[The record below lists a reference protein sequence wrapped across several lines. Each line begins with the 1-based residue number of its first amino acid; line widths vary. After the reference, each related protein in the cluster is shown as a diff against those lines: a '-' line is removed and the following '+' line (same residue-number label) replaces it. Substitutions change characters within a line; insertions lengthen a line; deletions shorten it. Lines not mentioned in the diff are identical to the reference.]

1 MPELLERLQ
10 RALAERYAIGREL
23 GEGGMATVYLAT
35 DLRHDRAVA
44 LKVLKPELAAAV
56 GAERFLR
63 EIKTT
68 AQLAHPHIL
77 PLLDSGD
84 AEGALFYVMPFVE
97 GESLRDRLARERQLP
112 LDDAFQITREVAD
125 ALGYAHSRGVIHRDV
140 KPENILLESGHAV
153 VADFGIARAVR
164 AAGGSR
170 LTQTGFAVGTPA
182 YMSPEQAAGNQDL
195 DGRADLYALGCVF
208 FEMLS
213 GETPYTGPTPEAI
226 LAKKLTEPVPR
237 VSVVRDTV
245 PPGVEA
251 VLARALARVPA
262 DRFHTTEEFADALRR
277 ASSAEAIAAEARR
290 PQRSRRRRTAL
301 VVAGMVILAAAAW
314 FALSVV
320 RGTGGPRIRS
330 LAVLPLENLSRDTA
344 QDYFVLGM
352 YDAMI
357 GALDQIAALR
367 VISRTSAQTYQG
379 TQKSVPQ
386 IARELNVDAVVEGS
400 VLHEGD
406 SVRIRVQ
413 LIRALPEE
421 RNLWGETYV
430 RNTREV
436 LGLHSD
442 VAEAVARHVQVT
454 LTPGEAIQFASARRV
469 NPKTYEAYL
478 RGRYLLDKGTP
489 AANAQAVAY
498 LRGAMEND
506 PADPLAYAG
515 LAVGYIT
522 IAHGPAP
529 QIDALPLAREAAE
542 RALRLD
548 STLTETMA
556 CLAFLKGYY
565 DWEWAAADR
574 MFRRALEL
582 NPSSSDAHYWYAWQL
597 ALFDRMDSAVAEH
610 KRAEAVDPLN
620 PFNSAWLGELY
631 TWQGRYD
638 EAMAAAQRALAVD
651 PRHPVGHLIA
661 AEVQL
666 ARGRRD
672 DAVAEAR
679 KAVEADS
686 EWLWVVGVIAAK
698 AGHGDEARRVTAALV
713 RKPVT
718 PWNAFSLAVV
728 YAALG
733 DKDQAF
739 RWLGYEH
746 PHAWIPWIRVEP
758 WFSNLWDDPRFPP
771 LLEKM
776 HLPPRRTSG
785 SPPTQVALGEGDP
798 R

>member
-10 RALAERYAIGREL
+10 RALADRYRVEREL

-44 LKVLKPELAAAV
+44 LKVLKPDLAAAL

-68 AQLAHPHIL
+68 AGLTHPHIL

-84 AEGALFYVMPFVE
+84 AGGLLFYVMPYVG
-97 GESLRDRLARERQLP
+97 GESLRDRLGRERQLP
-112 LDDAFQITREVAD
+112 LDDALRITREVAD
-125 ALGYAHSRGVIHRDV
+125 ALGYAHSHGVIHRDV

-164 AAGGSR
+164 AAGGER

-182 YMSPEQAAGNQDL
+182 YMSPEQAAGNPDL
-195 DGRADLYALGCVF
+195 DGRADLYALGCLL

-245 PPGVEA
+245 PRGIER
-251 VLARALARVPA
+251 VLTRALARVPA
-262 DRFHTTEEFADALRR
+262 DRYRTMEEFADALTQ
-277 ASSAEAIAAEARR
+277 AGTAEAVAAEAPR
-290 PQRSRRRRTAL
+290 PRAGRRRRAT
-301 VVAGMVILAAAAW
+301 LAAALILVALVAW
-314 FALSVV
+314 WSTRAI
-320 RGTGGPRIRS
+320 TGARAPRIRS

-357 GALDQIAALR
+357 GALDQITALR
-367 VISRTSAQTYQG
+367 VISRTSAQSYQG
-379 TQKSVPQ
+379 TRKSVPQ

-400 VLHEGD
+400 VLHAGD

-413 LIRALPEE
+413 LIRALPDE
-421 RNLWGETYV
+421 RTLWGETYV

-442 VAEAVARHVQVT
+442 VAEAVARQIRVT
-454 LTPGEAIQFASARRV
+454 LTPGEATRFASARRV

-498 LRGAMEND
+498 LREAMEND

-529 QIDALPLAREAAE
+529 QIGALPLAREAAE

-565 DWEWAAADR
+565 DWDWAAADR
-574 MFRRALEL
+574 MFRRAIEL

-597 ALFDRMDSAVAEH
+597 ALFDRMDSAIAEH

-620 PFNSAWLGELY
+620 PYNSAWLGELY
-631 TWQGRYD
+631 TWERRYD
-638 EAMAAAQRALAVD
+638 DAMAAAQRALAMD

-661 AEVQL
+661 AEVLL
-666 ARGRRD
+666 ARGRSE
-672 DAVAEAR
+672 DAVVEAR

-686 EWLWVVGVIAAK
+686 EWLWVVGVTTARG
-698 AGHGDEARRVTAALV
+698 GHADEARRITAALE

-733 DKDQAF
+733 DKDRAF
-739 RWLGYEH
+739 RWLSYEH

-758 WFSNLWDDPRFPP
+758 WFSKLWDDPRFPP

-776 HLPPRRTSG
+776 HLPPRSPSG
-785 SPPTQVALGEGDP
+785 STPTQVALGDGD
-798 R
+798 